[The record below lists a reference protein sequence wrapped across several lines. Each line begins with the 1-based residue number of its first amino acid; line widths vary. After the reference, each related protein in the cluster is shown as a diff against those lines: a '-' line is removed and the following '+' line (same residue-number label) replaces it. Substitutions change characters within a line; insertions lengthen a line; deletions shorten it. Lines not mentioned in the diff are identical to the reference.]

1 MPARPQ
7 RRALTGKPGGRVP
20 ERRLSSYLHKSKIR
34 PRNLDTRSN
43 HAWKS
48 PSRLRFVPLEG
59 HWERVNTPVRK
70 LSERERRLVWI
81 VGALVATAAIAAVVV
96 AIVTSGSSDTGP
108 ASGSSNAGCVE
119 VEVPGTMGAG
129 VNRVCGD
136 QAVTFCRDG
145 APSMGPLRNVA
156 LQKCR
161 EQGYATPSD

>member
-7 RRALTGKPGGRVP
+7 QRALTGKPGGRVP
-20 ERRLSSYLHKSKIR
+20 ERRLGSYLHRSKIR
-34 PRNLDTRSN
+34 PRNLDTWSN
-43 HAWKS
+43 HARKS
-48 PSRLRFVPLEG
+48 ASRLQNVPLEG

-81 VGALVATAAIAAVVV
+81 VGALVAATAAVAVVV
-96 AIVTSGSSDTGP
+96 AIAT
-108 ASGSSNAGCVE
+108 SGSSNAGCVE

-129 VNRVCGD
+129 VNRVCGQ
-136 QAVTFCRDG
+136 QAVTFCREG